1 MFRLNNNNNNYYS
14 FVKNTIF
21 SSFYSNYF
29 NELLKF
35 VKIIKFVKSLSIR
48 ISLKSKHRIN
58 YYY

>member
-35 VKIIKFVKSLSIR
+35 IEIIKL
-48 ISLKSKHRIN
+48 IN
-58 YYY
+58 